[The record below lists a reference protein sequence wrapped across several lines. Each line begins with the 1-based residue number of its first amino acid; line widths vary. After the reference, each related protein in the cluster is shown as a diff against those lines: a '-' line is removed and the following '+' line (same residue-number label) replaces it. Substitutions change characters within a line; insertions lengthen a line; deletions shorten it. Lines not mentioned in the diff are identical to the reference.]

1 MKGTITRVRPY
12 RPTIAVRVALHDPKG
27 RVITMRL
34 PARRR
39 AEFEHSPA
47 WCGMEGPDGPV
58 VVPKGFVL
66 AVDDRYNAHLF
77 TEAAWKKLA
86 VQA

>member
-1 MKGTITRVRPY
+1 
-12 RPTIAVRVALHDPKG
+12 
-27 RVITMRL
+27 
-34 PARRR
+34 
-39 AEFEHSPA
+39 
-47 WCGMEGPDGPV
+47 MEGPDGPV